1 MRFWR
6 CYNLL
11 DIITIFYYY
20 DLNINKESMLWNIYG
35 LKMYMVIFGKL
46 EDHSFT
52 KYYKRDNYIIP
63 YSWETTKIGFNDYK
77 RFYKFKEISESDAI
91 LEML

>member
-1 MRFWR
+1 MEYLWFKDV
-6 CYNLL
+6 YG
-11 DIITIFYYY
+11 
-20 DLNINKESMLWNIYG
+20 NIWK
-35 LKMYMVIFGKL
+35 VL

-52 KYYKRDNYIIP
+52 KYYKRDNYITP
-63 YSWETTKIGFNDYK
+63 YSWKTTKIGFNDYK